1 MTTTLLGPNRW
12 KTAKQGYQGPT
23 QPVAST
29 RPASACLR
37 RNLRDDAMC
46 TTTRSHA
53 STSLQARLGNPSQT
67 CFDTKQA
74 ARSRRVSCADFP
86 PSVLWR
92 NRQTRS
98 PTPATVLIAARHA
111 TPAACTPRDKQTRFS
126 ERNKYKRKTI
136 PDSNSNLAKSM
147 THHNQTK

>member
-92 NRQTRS
+92 NRQTEAHLVLS
-98 PTPATVLIAARHA
+98 PKPRNRRGDFEAQITKPELLVLRHK
-111 TPAACTPRDKQTRFS
+111 PENPPPPWF
-126 ERNKYKRKTI
+126 
-136 PDSNSNLAKSM
+136 
-147 THHNQTK
+147 